1 MLSGN
6 CNDGFD
12 FGLLLDCFC
21 ETRDP
26 CCLQNRA
33 EADASFAEAAAWF
46 SRGNL
51 ILFDMPLFRAVLGT
65 NQPRKKEKDLN
76 L

>member
-12 FGLLLDCFC
+12 FGLDCFC
-21 ETRDP
+21 EMRDP
-26 CCLQNRA
+26 CSLQNRA